1 MLLWPSI
8 SVPSPSH
15 KELGHAV
22 QSSSPLAK
30 VTLMFKVQFS
40 QITKLEPLFRF
51 RFGVRVN
58 LNMGFWI
65 KHFYNLQFPYN
76 SCIFFFYLFWNL
88 DFFKLWLSMTGML
101 FHRDH
106 CHSLCCLSHHHHT
119 TSPLSITKEVFF
131 GNANLYHQWVFMT
144 CLWLSFLLNWWQCDL
159 PHHQW
164 VFMTWLS
171 CLLLDDAGL
180 PSLTSC

>member
-8 SVPSPSH
+8 SVLSPSH
-15 KELGHAV
+15 KELGHTV
-22 QSSSPLAK
+22 QSSGPLAK

-58 LNMGFWI
+58 PNMGFWI
-65 KHFYNLQFPYN
+65 KHFYILQFPYN

-106 CHSLCCLSHHHHT
+106 RHSLCCLSHHHHT
-119 TSPLSITKEVFF
+119 TSPLSITKEVFLAMPTSTTNESSWLVCGF
-131 GNANLYHQWVFMT
+131 LSHSIDDNVTSLTTNES
-144 CLWLSFLLNWWQCDL
+144 LWLGFLASYLMM
-159 PHHQW
+159 P
-164 VFMTWLS
+164 
-171 CLLLDDAGL
+171 A
-180 PSLTSC
+180 SLH